1 MALLNKPGVLMYHAA
16 LFILFGTLFLTLK
29 NMNLEDVTETADYSD
44 ALKMWIF
51 GIVGAAV
58 AFGFVV
64 TLASL
69 ISKARKTG
77 GAVTLLLV
85 FLWIDL
91 AVIILYTYLM
101 DILTEELTDPG
112 LRWAIISI
120 GMVFYFL
127 SIMGL
132 LLFKFPGKVEES
144 MLATRVKKKLE
155 AEEKKASRSYCPVCK
170 TPTEKSFKYC
180 PGCGARFSD

>member
-29 NMNLEDVTETADYSD
+29 NMNLEDVTETADYSN

-51 GIVGAAV
+51 GMVGAAI

-64 TLASL
+64 TLGSL
-69 ISKARKTG
+69 FSKARKTG
-77 GAVTLLLV
+77 PAVTLLLI
-85 FLWIDL
+85 FLWINM

-101 DILTEELTDPG
+101 DILTDELTDPG
-112 LRWAIISI
+112 IRWVIISV
-120 GMVFYFL
+120 GMIFYFL

-132 LLFKFPGKVEES
+132 LIFKFPGTVEDS
-144 MLATRVKKKLE
+144 MLASRVKKKLE
-155 AEEKKASRSYCPVCK
+155 AEEKKSARSYCPVCK
-170 TPTEKSFKYC
+170 TPSEKTFKYC
-180 PGCGARFSD
+180 PGCGAKFSD